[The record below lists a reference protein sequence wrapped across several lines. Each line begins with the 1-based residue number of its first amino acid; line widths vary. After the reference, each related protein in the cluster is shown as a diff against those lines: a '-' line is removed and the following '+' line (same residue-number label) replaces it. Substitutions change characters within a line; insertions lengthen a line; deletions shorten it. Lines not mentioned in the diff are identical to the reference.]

1 MGANT
6 RDGRIPTT
14 LAQIDARSFGFEE
27 ARLLLNRAGFGGTI
41 EQIRQLADWGPE
53 RAVDHLL
60 DFEGVAYEREAPFEG
75 DIMRPPTPEERLA
88 YRTALQRRDENSVAR
103 FRAMRQSA
111 QAADR
116 RQLREMQRW
125 WLARMIE
132 TPRPLEEKLTLFWH
146 GHFATSY
153 RKIENSWHLHQQSR
167 MFRLNAAGNFGELLF
182 GIIRD
187 PAMLGYLDNQRS
199 IKGKPNENLAR
210 ELMELFSLGVGGYSE
225 RDIQEGARALTG
237 YTFEHNDF
245 IFRRDWHDQGRKEIL
260 GASGRLDG
268 DDFVRAILA
277 QPRCSEFIAAKLY
290 GFLVVDLPSDLRE
303 APPWMRAAIGGLASE
318 IRAARYDLKPMLRK
332 LFLSRHFYEAGR
344 ADGKIKSPVELVV
357 GIVRALRTPVR
368 DLGTLTDAL
377 ELMGQDL
384 FLPPSVAG
392 WDGGRTWINTSTL
405 YTRQNVA
412 TFLLTGALPGRDV
425 PVRATSERYDPWPV
439 VESLRRVDP
448 DAARDAGA
456 LAEHILWVAI
466 GPPLGRERWAG
477 TERHAALTKFAQEAR
492 GRANRPLTDNRTII
506 GMLAL
511 ATAAPEFQLI

>member
-1 MGANT
+1 MSAQG

-14 LAQIDARSFGFEE
+14 LAPIDRRSFGFEQ
-27 ARLLLNRAGFGGTI
+27 ARLLLSRAGFGGTV

-53 RAVDHLL
+53 RAVSHLL
-60 DFEGVAYEREAPFEG
+60 DFDAVAYEREADFDD
-75 DIMRPPTPEERLA
+75 DIMRPLAPEERLEFRRA
-88 YRTALQRRDENSVAR
+88 RQRRDENVLAR
-103 FRAMRQSA
+103 FRARRQAA

-116 RQLREMQRW
+116 RQIARMQRW

-153 RKIENSWHLHQQSR
+153 RKIENSWHLHQQNQL
-167 MFRLNAAGNFGELLF
+167 FRSKAAGNFGELLF

-187 PAMLGYLDNQRS
+187 PAMLRYLDNQRS
-199 IKGKPNENLAR
+199 VRNSPNENLAR

-225 RDIQEGARALTG
+225 RDIKEGARALTG

-290 GFLVVDLPSDLRE
+290 GFFVVDLPPDLRE
-303 APPWMRAAIGGLASE
+303 APPWMRAAVGDLASE
-318 IRAARYDLKPMLRK
+318 IRAARYDLKPALRK
-332 LFLSRHFYEAGR
+332 LFLSRHFYEAGC

-357 GIVRALRTPVR
+357 GMVRALRTPVR

-392 WDGGRTWINTSTL
+392 WEGGRTWINTSTL

-412 TFLLTGALPGRDV
+412 TFLLTGARPTRRA
-425 PVRATSERYDPWPV
+425 PVHAATERYDPWPV
-439 VESLRRVDP
+439 VESLRQADP
-448 DAARDAGA
+448 AAARDPVA
-456 LAEHILWVAI
+456 LAEHILWVAL
-466 GPPLGRERWAG
+466 GPPPGRERWAG
-477 TERHAALTKFAQEAR
+477 SQRHAALLRLAQESGLAGSR
-492 GRANRPLTDNRTII
+492 DAVDRETLI
-506 GMLAL
+506 GILAL
-511 ATAAPEFQLI
+511 ATAAPEFQLT